1 LADFSAA
8 DLVDLPSLPATSL
21 EAWILGEFDR
31 VAAETIRG
39 YEQYDFKTVHKTIFD
54 FCNTTLSSE
63 YLAAVKDRLYCDAP
77 ASPRRRAT
85 QSALWSMTD
94 GLCRLLAPI
103 MAHTADEAYRA
114 LWKASDADRSVHLEP
129 FIRGFGVTSSGQWP
143 KALAARDAAR
153 LALERAKAELGVENP
168 LDAGI
173 TLPDP
178 ERSLGQFDPIDLADL
193 LIELIGQRSIA
204 GDRMLIQRGPQIY
217 KSMFMLEIVGQAHGP
232 IAHGDLDVLVQGR
245 RLDQGSERT
254 RSKLGCAGKDDFHRT
269 ILGGGAQHL

>member
-1 LADFSAA
+1 MLSNLADFSAA

-193 LIELIGQRSIA
+193 LGVSEVTLEASAGEVRVTDLRARPRCERSWKRD
-204 GDRMLIQRGPQIY
+204 GTVRKRSDDGVLSDRDAAA
-217 KSMFMLEIVGQAHGP
+217 VGVA
-232 IAHGDLDVLVQGR
+232 
-245 RLDQGSERT
+245 
-254 RSKLGCAGKDDFHRT
+254 
-269 ILGGGAQHL
+269 